1 MLRWHTDYRFTIVL
15 RANALPVSLAGCDA
29 YGTISVGDEDV
40 PRELNLKR
48 EKTKEE
54 KLGIVFKTVNKVRLV
69 VEIVVHRCN
78 FALFQ

>member
-1 MLRWHTDYRFTIVL
+1 M
-15 RANALPVSLAGCDA
+15 AGCDD

-48 EKTKEE
+48 QKTKEE
-54 KLGIVFKTVNKVRLV
+54 KLGIVFKTANKVRLV
-69 VEIVVHRCN
+69 VEIVVHRRN